1 MACAAACYCC
11 PCFFFK
17 LPSGCKLNCKFVL
30 IPVVLYDNFIINDQL
45 RQKNKKIGKKG
56 LNKSNRHITHHY
68 RVLLLF
74 SVSGEKAEVA
84 IAILPL
90 LTIGKG
96 CNMQTQGICG
106 IYLCKCI
113 LVMLIHSSQMCNS
126 KYMNL
131 KVNY

>member
-68 RVLLLF
+68 KVLLLF
-74 SVSGEKAEVA
+74 SVSGEKAEVT

-90 LTIGKG
+90 LLAKAV
-96 CNMQTQGICG
+96 ICKHKEFVEF
-106 IYLCKCI
+106 ISVSVYWLCLFTLHKC
-113 LVMLIHSSQMCNS
+113 VTVST
-126 KYMNL
+126 
-131 KVNY
+131 